1 MSEYDKSR
9 LYWIKL
15 TDRFFDSDAVDF
27 LMTKKNG
34 ANYVVL
40 YQMLCLK
47 TVNNGGVLARTLGE
61 VIIPYDVEKIQR
73 DCKWFSS
80 DTVRVALDFYKKLGL
95 IYENRDGIFAIS
107 EFDRLIGS
115 QSVGAEKKAIQ
126 RRNREQEPTLEG
138 GRMSAKC
145 PPICPPEKEKEK
157 EKENIYPLSSREEK
171 NIFDTSSEESE
182 EKNCVFLTKEEKQ
195 KLLFLLSESDFE
207 HYVKVICECES
218 SGKRYGKSH
227 FQAILDM
234 ATADGRIKDG
244 KTAIVVKTAS
254 EKKQRYGT
262 FDANEAFAN
271 ALKRTY
277 ENGEQQ

>member
-15 TDRFFDSDAVDF
+15 TDKFFGSDAVDF

-95 IYENRDGIFAIS
+95 IYENRDGVFAIS

-126 RRNREQEPTLEG
+126 RQNREQEQISEG
-138 GRMSAKC
+138 GQMSAKC
-145 PPICPPEKEKEK
+145 LPICPPEKEKEK
-157 EKENIYPLSSREEK
+157 YKEKEKISSFDRSFAREEEQYVEDK
-171 NIFDTSSEESE
+171 VAESGLDGEDAAAYREEVKDRLKREYLKGPLGHGTVFMSMEQFDS
-182 EKNCVFLTKEEKQ
+182 
-195 KLLFLLSESDFE
+195 LLGMFSLAEIERYFSIID
-207 HYVKVICECES
+207 ECEKA
-218 SGKRYGKSH
+218 GKCFTKKTHY
-227 FQAILDM
+227 QAVIDM
-234 ATADGRIKDG
+234 ATADRRI
-244 KTAIVVKTAS
+244 
-254 EKKQRYGT
+254 
-262 FDANEAFAN
+262 
-271 ALKRTY
+271 
-277 ENGEQQ
+277 

>member
-15 TDRFFDSDAVDF
+15 TDKFFGSDAVDF

-47 TVNNGGVLARTLGE
+47 TVNTGGVLARTLGE

-95 IYENRDGIFAIS
+95 IYENRDGVFAIS
-107 EFDRLIGS
+107 EFNRLIGS
-115 QSVGAEKKAIQ
+115 QSVGAEKKQVQ
-126 RRNREQEPTLEG
+126 RQNREQAQALEG
-138 GRMSAKC
+138 GQMSAKC

-157 EKENIYPLSSREEK
+157 EKEKDKDKEYIHSFAHSLTREEAQYVEDK
-171 NIFDTSSEESE
+171 VAVSGFIGKDALEYREEVKERLKREYLKGPLGHGTVLISMEQFDS
-182 EKNCVFLTKEEKQ
+182 
-195 KLLFLLSESDFE
+195 LLGMYSLAEIERYFSIID
-207 HYVKVICECES
+207 ECER
-218 SGKRYGKSH
+218 SGKRFKKKTHY
-227 FQAILDM
+227 QAVIDM
-234 ATADGRIKDG
+234 ATEDRR
-244 KTAIVVKTAS
+244 V
-254 EKKQRYGT
+254 
-262 FDANEAFAN
+262 
-271 ALKRTY
+271 
-277 ENGEQQ
+277 